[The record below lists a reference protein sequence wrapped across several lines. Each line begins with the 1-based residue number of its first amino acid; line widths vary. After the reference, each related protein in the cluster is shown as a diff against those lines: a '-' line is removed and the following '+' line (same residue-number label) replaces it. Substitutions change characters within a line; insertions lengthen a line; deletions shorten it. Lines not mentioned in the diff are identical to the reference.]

1 MPQALLRRSLTGLV
15 GMAFTLGLATG
26 CADHARRREV
36 DRIPTRGMVD
46 PAQPRELDK
55 TTMPRYVIEPPDELD
70 VTIRPAPT
78 DWVQNTIVVQQD
90 GMIDL
95 GFAGEIYVTGL
106 TVGEAE
112 YRIAQEVNAAA
123 VKQGQK
129 PEQPYKVSVRVTNP
143 QSKFYYVMGT
153 VNSQGRFPIKG
164 NETVLDAILL
174 AGLKSNSLPEK
185 SYLVR
190 PHPPGEP
197 DTVLRIDW
205 CAIRERGDTMTNY
218 QLLPG
223 DRIVVP
229 GTKPPSLISTLL
241 AQ

>member
-1 MPQALLRRSLTGLV
+1 MPHARPRRPSTALAVAALV
-15 GMAFTLGLATG
+15 LCLAPG
-26 CADHARRREV
+26 CAQHSRRKEV
-36 DRIPTRGMVD
+36 DRIPDRGVID

-70 VTIRPAPT
+70 VTIRPAPP
-78 DWVQNTIVVQQD
+78 DWIQNSIVVQQD

-95 GFAGEIYVTGL
+95 GFAGEVYVVGL
-106 TVGEAE
+106 SVGEAE
-112 YRIAQEVNAAA
+112 HRIAQELNAAA
-123 VKQGQK
+123 ARQGQK

-164 NETVLDAILL
+164 NETALDAILL

-190 PHPPGEP
+190 PHPPGQP
-197 DTVLRIDW
+197 DTVLKIDW
-205 CAIRERGDTMTNY
+205 CAIRERGDTLTNY

-229 GTKPPSLISTLL
+229 GTKPPGLISTLIG
-241 AQ
+241 Q